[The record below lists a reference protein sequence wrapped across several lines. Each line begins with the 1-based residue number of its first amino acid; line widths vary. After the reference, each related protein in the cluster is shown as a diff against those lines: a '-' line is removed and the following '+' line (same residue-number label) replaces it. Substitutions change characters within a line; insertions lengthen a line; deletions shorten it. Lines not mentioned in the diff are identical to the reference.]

1 MGKKTPAPP
10 PAPDYGA
17 AATAQ
22 GSANLKAGLQ
32 TAGISNPNI
41 ISPYGNQTVTWDMS
55 NPDMPT
61 PTITQTL
68 TPDAQAAL
76 NAQQRVQREFADL
89 GSQGVANA
97 QKILGTPFDYQGPG
111 IQTSFDKGPGLN
123 YGPKMGEYGMAQGV
137 DASQFG
143 QNRGVNYD
151 QFGQASGM
159 GFGQYG
165 QAGGVDAG
173 AYGQAG
179 SVNSANYGQSRGI
192 NYGDFEQARSIGAGD
207 FGLANA
213 INANEFGLASGM
225 QDQKYGQAQRN
236 LNLSGVSR
244 MPVNAGMTGQ
254 QAILQRLAPQMQRQR
269 EGLRTQLV
277 NQGFRP
283 GTEAY
288 NRAMEQQGQQENDMF
303 TQAAMQGIGLDM
315 SANQQGFGQAATA
328 AGLYNQGLGQDFGQG
343 LAALQASNQAIG
355 QNFGQGLS
363 SQQLK
368 NAAVSQN
375 FGQGLQAQ
383 QLRNQAIDQNMRNA
397 LMAQNSQNDAI
408 NQNFGRDVTSQQL
421 TNQSIGQNFGQGVTA
436 QQLSN
441 QAIAQNFGQGSTE
454 RQMANQAIAQN
465 FGQGVTAQQMQ
476 NDAINANL
484 ANAMSAQ
491 GMNNAAMQQNYGQA
505 GNIAGLY
512 NSAAAQ
518 QYNQNMQG
526 AQFGNMASDQ
536 ALARALQLRSQPLNE
551 ITALMGASQIQ
562 NPQFQGYTGANV
574 NAAPVYQAAGD
585 QAKYGMDVYGQ
596 QMAARNANMAALGS
610 VAGAGMGMIQ
620 PFKLSDMRLKSNIE
634 RVGTHAN
641 GVGVYE
647 YDIDGHRERGV
658 MAQEVLNVKPE
669 AVLMGDDG
677 FYMVNYGAL

>member
-22 GSANLKAGLQ
+22 GTANLKAGLQ

-97 QKILGTPFDYQGPG
+97 QRILGTPFDYQGPG
-111 IQTSFDKGPGLN
+111 IQTSFNQGPALN
-123 YGPKMGEYGMAQGV
+123 YGPTMGQYGMAQGV
-137 DASQFG
+137 DANQFG
-143 QNRGVNYD
+143 QNRGINAGD
-151 QFGQASGM
+151 
-159 GFGQYG
+159 YG
-165 QAGGVDAG
+165 QAGAVNPN

-179 SVNSANYGQSRGI
+179 SVNANDYGQSRGI
-192 NYGDFEQARSIGAGD
+192 NYADFEQARSLGAGD

-225 QDQKYGQAQRN
+225 RDAKYGSAQRN
-236 LNLSGVSR
+236 LNLSGVAN

-269 EGLRTQLV
+269 EGLRTQLI

-343 LAALQASNQAIG
+343 LAALQVSNQAIG

-363 SQQLK
+363 AQQLK

-408 NQNFGRDVTSQQL
+408 NQNFGRGVTSQQL
-421 TNQSIGQNFGQGVTA
+421 TNQAIGQNFGQGATA
-436 QQLSN
+436 QQMQN
-441 QAIAQNFGQGSTE
+441 AAIGQNFGQG
-454 RQMANQAIAQN
+454 A
-465 FGQGVTAQQMQ
+465 TAQQMQ
-476 NDAINANL
+476 NDAVNANL

-574 NAAPVYQAAGD
+574 SAAPVYQAAGD

-596 QMAARNANMAALGS
+596 RMAARNANMAALGS
-610 VAGAGMGMIQ
+610 VAGAGMGM
-620 PFKLSDMRLKSNIE
+620 FNFTSDMRLKSNIE

-658 MAQEVLNVKPE
+658 MAQEVLQVKPE
-669 AVLMGDDG
+669 AVTMRDDG

>member
-10 PAPDYGA
+10 PAPDYAA

-22 GSANLKAGLQ
+22 GQANLNAGLQ

-41 ISPYGNQTVTWDMS
+41 ISPYGNQTVSWDMS
-55 NPDMPT
+55 DPNMPK

-111 IQTSFDKGPGLN
+111 IQTSFNQGPALN
-123 YGPKMGEYGMAQGV
+123 YGPTMGQYGMAQGV
-137 DASQFG
+137 DANQFG
-143 QNRGVNYD
+143 QNRGVNAGD
-151 QFGQASGM
+151 
-159 GFGQYG
+159 YG
-165 QAGGVDAG
+165 QAGAVNPN

-179 SVNSANYGQSRGI
+179 SVNPNDYGQSRGI
-192 NYGDFEQARSIGAGD
+192 NYGDFEQARSLGAGD

-225 QDQKYGQAQRN
+225 RDAKYGSAQRN
-236 LNLSGVSR
+236 LNLSGVAN

-343 LAALQASNQAIG
+343 LAALQVSNQAIG

-368 NAAVSQN
+368 NAAVFQN
-375 FGQGLQAQ
+375 FNQGLEAQ
-383 QLRNQAIDQNMRNA
+383 KLRNQAIDQNMRNA

-408 NQNFGRDVTSQQL
+408 NQNFGRGVTSQQL
-421 TNQSIGQNFGQGVTA
+421 TNQAIGQNFGQGATA
-436 QQLSN
+436 QQMQN
-441 QAIAQNFGQGSTE
+441 AAIGQNFGQG
-454 RQMANQAIAQN
+454 A
-465 FGQGVTAQQMQ
+465 TAQQMQ
-476 NDAINANL
+476 NDAVNANL

-505 GNIAGLY
+505 ANIAGLY

-610 VAGAGMGMIQ
+610 VAGAGMGM
-620 PFKLSDMRLKSNIE
+620 FSFTSDMRLKSNIE

-658 MAQEVLNVKPE
+658 MAQEVLHVKPE
-669 AVLMGDDG
+669 AVTMRDDG

>member
-1 MGKKTPAPP
+1 MGSLCKSPKAP
-10 PAPDYGA
+10 PAPDYAA

-22 GSANLKAGLQ
+22 GNANLKSGVQ

-41 ISPYGNQTVTWDMS
+41 ISPYGNQKVTWDMS

-76 NAQQRVQREFADL
+76 DAQQRVQREFADL
-89 GSQGVANA
+89 AGQGIGNA
-97 QKILGTPFDYQGPG
+97 RKILNTPFDYQGPG
-111 IQTSFDKGPGLN
+111 IQTSFDQGPGVN

-143 QNRGVNYD
+143 QNRGINAGDY
-151 QFGQASGM
+151 GQASG
-159 GFGQYG
+159 
-165 QAGGVDAG
+165 VDAN

-179 SVNSANYGQSRGI
+179 SVNADAYGRAGSVDSANYGRSRGI
-192 NYGDFEQARSIGAGD
+192 NYDDFEQARSIGAGD
-207 FGLANA
+207 FGLADG

-225 QDQKYGQAQRN
+225 RDAKYGSAQRN

-254 QAILQRLAPQMQRQR
+254 QAILQRLAPQMERQR
-269 EGLRTQLV
+269 EGLRTQLI

-343 LAALQASNQAIG
+343 LAALQASNQSVA

-363 SQQLK
+363 SRQLK

-375 FGQGLQAQ
+375 FGQGLEAQ
-383 QLRNQAIDQNMRNA
+383 RLRNQANDQNIKNA
-397 LMAQNSQNDAI
+397 LMARNSENDAI

-421 TNQSIGQNFGQGVTA
+421 TNQSIDQNYNRGLSSQQLTNQSIDQNFGRDVTARDLSNRAIGQNFGQGVTA
-436 QQLSN
+436 REMDNNAVNANISN
-441 QAIAQNFGQGSTE
+441 
-454 RQMANQAIAQN
+454 
-465 FGQGVTAQQMQ
+465 
-476 NDAINANL
+476 AINI
-484 ANAMSAQ
+484 Q
-491 GMNNAAMQQNYGQA
+491 GMNNSAMNQNYGTA
-505 GNIAGLY
+505 SNITGLY
-512 NSAAAQ
+512 NSASAQ
-518 QYNQNMQG
+518 GFNQNLQG
-526 AQFGNMASDQ
+526 AQFGNNASDN
-536 ALARALQLRSQPLNE
+536 ALARALQLRNQPINE
-551 ITALMGASQIQ
+551 INALMEGSQIQ

-574 NAAPVYQAAGD
+574 NAAPTYQAVGD
-585 QAKYGMDVYGQ
+585 AANYGMNIYGQ
-596 QMAARNANMAALGS
+596 RMAARNANVNAVGQAVGTVGTAIAM
-610 VAGAGMGMIQ
+610 
-620 PFKLSDMRLKSNIE
+620 SDMRLKSNIE

>member
-10 PAPDYGA
+10 PAPDYAA

-22 GSANLKAGLQ
+22 GQANLNAGLQ

-41 ISPYGNQTVTWDMS
+41 ISPYGNQTVSWDMS
-55 NPDMPT
+55 DPNMPK

-97 QKILGTPFDYQGPG
+97 QRILGTPFDYQGPG
-111 IQTSFDKGPGLN
+111 IQTSFDQGPGVN

-143 QNRGVNYD
+143 QNRGINVGD
-151 QFGQASGM
+151 
-159 GFGQYG
+159 YG
-165 QAGGVDAG
+165 QA
-173 AYGQAG
+173 
-179 SVNSANYGQSRGI
+179 RGI

-213 INANEFGLASGM
+213 INAHEFGLASGM
-225 QDQKYGQAQRN
+225 RDAKYGSAQRT
-236 LNLSGVSR
+236 LNLSGVAN

-363 SQQLK
+363 AQQLK

-383 QLRNQAIDQNMRNA
+383 QLRNQANDQNIRNA
-397 LMAQNSQNDAI
+397 LMAQQSQNAA
-408 NQNFGRDVTSQQL
+408 
-421 TNQSIGQNFGQGVTA
+421 IGQNFGQGVT
-436 QQLSN
+436 
-441 QAIAQNFGQGSTE
+441 G
-454 RQMANQAIAQN
+454 
-465 FGQGVTAQQMQ
+465 QQMQ

-536 ALARALQLRSQPLNE
+536 ALARAMQLRSQPLNE

-610 VAGAGMGMIQ
+610 VAGAGMGM
-620 PFKLSDMRLKSNIE
+620 FSFTSDMRLKSNIE

-658 MAQEVLNVKPE
+658 MAQEVLHVKPE
-669 AVLMGDDG
+669 AVTMRDDG

>member
-41 ISPYGNQTVTWDMS
+41 ISPYGNQTVSWDMS

-111 IQTSFDKGPGLN
+111 IQTSFDQGPSPN

-137 DASQFG
+137 DANQFG
-143 QNRGVNYD
+143 QNRGINYD
-151 QFGQASGM
+151 
-159 GFGQYG
+159 
-165 QAGGVDAG
+165 
-173 AYGQAG
+173 
-179 SVNSANYGQSRGI
+179 
-192 NYGDFEQARSIGAGD
+192 DFEQARSLGAGD
-207 FGLANA
+207 FGLADG

-225 QDQKYGQAQRN
+225 RDAKYGSAQRN
-236 LNLSGVSR
+236 LNLSGVAN

-254 QAILQRLAPQMQRQR
+254 QAILQRLAPQMERQR

-315 SANQQGFGQAATA
+315 SANEQGFGQAATA

-363 SQQLK
+363 SRQLK

-375 FGQGLQAQ
+375 FGQGLEAQ
-383 QLRNQAIDQNMRNA
+383 KLRNQSIDQNIKNA
-397 LMAQNSQNDAI
+397 VMAQNS
-408 NQNFGRDVTSQQL
+408 
-421 TNQSIGQNFGQGVTA
+421 
-436 QQLSN
+436 
-441 QAIAQNFGQGSTE
+441 E
-454 RQMANQAIAQN
+454 
-465 FGQGVTAQQMQ
+465 
-476 NDAINANL
+476 NDAINANFG
-484 ANAMSAQ
+484 NAMGAQ
-491 GMNNAAMQQNYGQA
+491 GMNNAAMQQNYGTA
-505 GNIAGLY
+505 STITGLY
-512 NSAAAQ
+512 NSAVAQ
-518 QYNQNMQG
+518 KYNQNMQG
-526 AQFGNMASDQ
+526 AQFGNTASDQ
-536 ALARALQLRSQPLNE
+536 ALARAMQLRSQPLNE

-596 QMAARNANMAALGS
+596 QMAARNANVAALGS
-610 VAGAGMGMIQ
+610 AAGAGMSMIQ
-620 PFKLSDMRLKSNIE
+620 PFKISDMRLKSNIE

-669 AVLMGDDG
+669 AVTMREDG
-677 FYMVNYGAL
+677 FYMVNYEAL

>member
-41 ISPYGNQTVTWDMS
+41 VSPYGNQTVSWDMS

-111 IQTSFDKGPGLN
+111 IQTSFNQGPGLN

-137 DASQFG
+137 DANQFG
-143 QNRGVNYD
+143 QNRGVNAGD
-151 QFGQASGM
+151 
-159 GFGQYG
+159 YG
-165 QAGGVDAG
+165 QA
-173 AYGQAG
+173 
-179 SVNSANYGQSRGI
+179 RGI
-192 NYGDFEQARSIGAGD
+192 NYDDFEQARSLGAGD

-225 QDQKYGQAQRN
+225 RDAKYGSAQRN
-236 LNLSGVSR
+236 LNLSGVSQ

-254 QAILQRLAPQMQRQR
+254 QAILQRLAPQMERQR

-343 LAALQASNQAIG
+343 LAALQTSNQAIG
-355 QNFGQGLS
+355 QNYGQGLS
-363 SQQLK
+363 SQQQK

-383 QLRNQAIDQNMRNA
+383 QLRNQSIDQNMRNA
-397 LMAQNSQNDAI
+397 LMAQNSQNAA
-408 NQNFGRDVTSQQL
+408 
-421 TNQSIGQNFGQGVTA
+421 IGQNFGQGA
-436 QQLSN
+436 
-441 QAIAQNFGQGSTE
+441 
-454 RQMANQAIAQN
+454 
-465 FGQGVTAQQMQ
+465 TAQQMQ
-476 NDAINANL
+476 NDAINANFG
-484 ANAMSAQ
+484 NAMGAQ

-512 NSAAAQ
+512 NSAGAQ

-574 NAAPVYQAAGD
+574 NAAPVYQAAND

-658 MAQEVLNVKPE
+658 MAQEVLHVKPE
-669 AVLMGDDG
+669 AVTMRDDG

>member
-22 GSANLKAGLQ
+22 GQANLQAGLQ

-41 ISPYGNQTVTWDMS
+41 ISPYGNQTVSWDMS
-55 NPDMPT
+55 DPNMPR

-76 NAQQRVQREFADL
+76 TSQQRVQREFADL

-111 IQTSFDKGPGLN
+111 IQTSFDQGPGVN

-137 DASQFG
+137 DANQFG
-143 QNRGVNYD
+143 QNRGVNVGD
-151 QFGQASGM
+151 
-159 GFGQYG
+159 YG
-165 QAGGVDAG
+165 QA
-173 AYGQAG
+173 
-179 SVNSANYGQSRGI
+179 RGI

-225 QDQKYGQAQRN
+225 RDAKYGSAQRN
-236 LNLSGVSR
+236 LNLSGVSQ

-254 QAILQRLAPQMQRQR
+254 QAILQRLAPQMERQR

-355 QNFGQGLS
+355 QNYGQGLS
-363 SQQLK
+363 SQQQK

-383 QLRNQAIDQNMRNA
+383 QLRNQANDQNIRNA
-397 LMAQNSQNDAI
+397 LMAQQSQNAA
-408 NQNFGRDVTSQQL
+408 
-421 TNQSIGQNFGQGVTA
+421 IGQNFGQGVT
-436 QQLSN
+436 
-441 QAIAQNFGQGSTE
+441 G
-454 RQMANQAIAQN
+454 
-465 FGQGVTAQQMQ
+465 QQMQ
-476 NDAINANL
+476 NDAINANFG
-484 ANAMSAQ
+484 NAMSAQ

-518 QYNQNMQG
+518 QYNQNM
-526 AQFGNMASDQ
+526 
-536 ALARALQLRSQPLNE
+536 
-551 ITALMGASQIQ
+551 
-562 NPQFQGYTGANV
+562 
-574 NAAPVYQAAGD
+574 
-585 QAKYGMDVYGQ
+585 
-596 QMAARNANMAALGS
+596 
-610 VAGAGMGMIQ
+610 
-620 PFKLSDMRLKSNIE
+620 
-634 RVGTHAN
+634 
-641 GVGVYE
+641 
-647 YDIDGHRERGV
+647 
-658 MAQEVLNVKPE
+658 
-669 AVLMGDDG
+669 
-677 FYMVNYGAL
+677 

>member
-1 MGKKTPAPP
+1 MGSLCKSPKAP
-10 PAPDYGA
+10 PAPDYAA

-22 GSANLKAGLQ
+22 GAANLKSGVQ

-41 ISPYGNQTVTWDMS
+41 VSPYGNQTVTWDMS

-137 DASQFG
+137 DANQFG
-143 QNRGVNYD
+143 QNRGVN
-151 QFGQASGM
+151 
-159 GFGQYG
+159 
-165 QAGGVDAG
+165 AGD
-173 AYGQAG
+173 YGQAG

-225 QDQKYGQAQRN
+225 RDQKYGQAQRN
-236 LNLSGVSR
+236 LNLSGVAN

-254 QAILQRLAPQMQRQR
+254 QAILQRLAPQMERQR

-355 QNFGQGLS
+355 QNYGQGLS

-421 TNQSIGQNFGQGVTA
+421 TNQSIGQNFGQGVT
-436 QQLSN
+436 S
-441 QAIAQNFGQGSTE
+441 
-454 RQMANQAIAQN
+454 
-465 FGQGVTAQQMQ
+465 QQMQ
-476 NDAINANL
+476 NDAINANFG
-484 ANAMSAQ
+484 NAMSAQ

-574 NAAPVYQAAGD
+574 NAAPTYQAVGD
-585 QAKYGMDVYGQ
+585 AANYGMNIYGQ
-596 QMAARNANMAALGS
+596 RMAARNANVNAAGQA
-610 VAGAGMGMIQ
+610 VGTVGTAIAM
-620 PFKLSDMRLKSNIE
+620 SDMRLKSNIE

>member
-1 MGKKTPAPP
+1 
-10 PAPDYGA
+10 
-17 AATAQ
+17 
-22 GSANLKAGLQ
+22 LQ

-41 ISPYGNQTVTWDMS
+41 ISPYGNQTVSWDMS

-137 DASQFG
+137 DANQFG

-192 NYGDFEQARSIGAGD
+192 NYGDFEQARSLGAGD

-225 QDQKYGQAQRN
+225 RDAKYGSAQRN
-236 LNLSGVSR
+236 LNLSGVSQ

-454 RQMANQAIAQN
+454 RQMANQAIGQN
-465 FGQGVTAQQMQ
+465 FGQGATAQQMQ
-476 NDAINANL
+476 NDAVNANL

-610 VAGAGMGMIQ
+610 VAGAGMGM
-620 PFKLSDMRLKSNIE
+620 FSFTSDMRLKSNIE

-658 MAQEVLNVKPE
+658 MAQEVLHVKPE
-669 AVLMGDDG
+669 AVTMRDDG

>member
-41 ISPYGNQTVTWDMS
+41 ISPYGNQTVSWDMS

-137 DASQFG
+137 DANQFG
-143 QNRGVNYD
+143 QNRGVNAGD
-151 QFGQASGM
+151 
-159 GFGQYG
+159 YG
-165 QAGGVDAG
+165 QAGSVNAG

-179 SVNSANYGQSRGI
+179 SVNAGNYGQSRGI

-225 QDQKYGQAQRN
+225 RDQKYGQAQRN
-236 LNLSGVSR
+236 LNLSGVSN

-254 QAILQRLAPQMQRQR
+254 QAILQRLAPQMERQR

-355 QNFGQGLS
+355 QNYGQGLS
-363 SQQLK
+363 SQQQK

-383 QLRNQAIDQNMRNA
+383 QLRNQSIDQNMRNA

-441 QAIAQNFGQGSTE
+441 QAVG
-454 RQMANQAIAQN
+454 QN

-476 NDAINANL
+476 NDAINANFG
-484 ANAMSAQ
+484 NAMSAQ

-596 QMAARNANMAALGS
+596 QMAARNANVAALGS

>member
-10 PAPDYGA
+10 PAPDYQA

-22 GSANLKAGLQ
+22 GQANLKAGLQ

-89 GSQGVANA
+89 GSQGIGNA
-97 QKILGTPFDYQGPG
+97 QKILGTPFNYQGPG
-111 IQTSFDKGPGLN
+111 IQTSFDQGPGVN

-137 DASQFG
+137 DLSQFG
-143 QNRGVNYD
+143 QNQGIDERI
-151 QFGQASGM
+151 
-159 GFGQYG
+159 YG
-165 QAGGVDAG
+165 QAGG
-173 AYGQAG
+173 
-179 SVNSANYGQSRGI
+179 I
-192 NYGDFEQARSIGAGD
+192 NADRY
-207 FGLANA
+207 GLARG
-213 INANEFGLASGM
+213 EL
-225 QDQKYGQAQRN
+225 D
-236 LNLSGVSR
+236 LSNIAA

-254 QAILQRLAPQMQRQR
+254 QAIMQRLAPQLQRQR

-288 NRAMEQQGQQENDMF
+288 NRAMEQQGQQENDMM
-303 TQAAMQGIGLDM
+303 TQAALQGINVDM

-328 AGLYNQGLGQDFGQG
+328 LGLYNQ
-343 LAALQASNQAIG
+343 SVG

-363 SQQLK
+363 
-368 NAAVSQN
+368 
-375 FGQGLQAQ
+375 AQ
-383 QLRNQAIDQNMRNA
+383 QLQNA
-397 LMAQNSQNDAI
+397 
-408 NQNFGRDVTSQQL
+408 
-421 TNQSIGQNFGQGVTA
+421 
-436 QQLSN
+436 
-441 QAIAQNFGQGSTE
+441 AIAQNLQGGLAGLQS
-454 RQMANQAIAQN
+454 R
-465 FGQGVTAQQMQ
+465 
-476 NDAINANL
+476 NDAINANI
-484 ANAMSAQ
+484 ANAMQAQ
-491 GMNNAAMQQNYGQA
+491 AMQNAAMQQNYGQA
-505 GNIAGLY
+505 ANIAGLY

-518 QYNQNMQG
+518 QYNQNLQG

-574 NAAPVYQAAGD
+574 SAAPVYQAASD
-585 QAKYGMDVYGQ
+585 TAKYGMDVYGQ
-596 QMAARNANMAALGS
+596 KMAARNANMAALGQ
-610 VAGAGMGMIQ
+610 VAGAGLGM
-620 PFKLSDMRLKSNIE
+620 FSFTSDIRLKSNIE
-634 RVGTHAN
+634 RVGTHPL
-641 GVGVYE
+641 GIGVYE

>member
-1 MGKKTPAPP
+1 MGSLCKSPKAP
-10 PAPDYGA
+10 PAPDYAA

-22 GSANLKAGLQ
+22 GQANLKSGVQ

-111 IQTSFDKGPGLN
+111 IQTSFNQGPALN
-123 YGPKMGEYGMAQGV
+123 YGPTMGQYGMAQGV
-137 DASQFG
+137 DANQFG
-143 QNRGVNYD
+143 QNRGINAGD
-151 QFGQASGM
+151 
-159 GFGQYG
+159 YG
-165 QAGGVDAG
+165 QAGSVNPNAYGQAG
-173 AYGQAG
+173 AVNANAYGQAG
-179 SVNSANYGQSRGI
+179 SVNPNDYGQSRGI
-192 NYGDFEQARSIGAGD
+192 NYGDFEQARSLGAGD

-225 QDQKYGQAQRN
+225 RDAKYGSAQRN
-236 LNLSGVSR
+236 LNLSGVAN

-343 LAALQASNQAIG
+343 LAALQVSNQAIG

-363 SQQLK
+363 AQQLK

-408 NQNFGRDVTSQQL
+408 NQNFGRGVTSQQL
-421 TNQSIGQNFGQGVTA
+421 TNQAIGQNFGQGATA
-436 QQLSN
+436 QQMQN
-441 QAIAQNFGQGSTE
+441 AAIAQNFGQGATAQ
-454 RQMANQAIAQN
+454 QMQNAAIGQN
-465 FGQGVTAQQMQ
+465 FGQGATAQQMQ
-476 NDAINANL
+476 NDAVNANL

-596 QMAARNANMAALGS
+596 RMAARNANVAAMGQM
-610 VAGAGMGMIQ
+610 AGAGMGM
-620 PFKLSDMRLKSNIE
+620 FSFTSDMRLKSNIE

-669 AVLMGDDG
+669 AVIMGDDG

>member
-1 MGKKTPAPP
+1 MGSLCKTPKAP
-10 PAPDYGA
+10 PAPDYAA

-22 GSANLKAGLQ
+22 GAANLKSGVQ

-41 ISPYGNQTVTWDMS
+41 VSPYGNQTVSWDMS

-76 NAQQRVQREFADL
+76 TSQQRVQKEFADL
-89 GSQGVANA
+89 AGQGIGNA
-97 QKILGTPFDYQGPG
+97 KKILDTPFDYQGPG
-111 IQTSFDKGPGLN
+111 IQTSFDQGPGVN
-123 YGPKMGEYGMAQGV
+123 YGPTMGQYGIAQGI
-137 DASQFG
+137 DANQFG
-143 QNRGVNYD
+143 QNRGVN
-151 QFGQASGM
+151 
-159 GFGQYG
+159 
-165 QAGGVDAG
+165 AGD
-173 AYGQAG
+173 YGQAG

-192 NYGDFEQARSIGAGD
+192 NYGDFEQARSLGAGD

-225 QDQKYGQAQRN
+225 RDAKYGSAQRN
-236 LNLSGVSR
+236 LNLSGVSQ

-254 QAILQRLAPQMQRQR
+254 QAILQRLAPQMERQR

-288 NRAMEQQGQQENDMF
+288 NQAMQQQGQQENDMF

-328 AGLYNQGLGQDFGQG
+328 AGLYNQGLGQDFSQG
-343 LAALQASNQAIG
+343 LGALQASNQAIS
-355 QNFGQGLS
+355 QNYGQGLS

-421 TNQSIGQNFGQGVTA
+421 TNQSIGQNFGQGVT
-436 QQLSN
+436 
-441 QAIAQNFGQGSTE
+441 G
-454 RQMANQAIAQN
+454 
-465 FGQGVTAQQMQ
+465 QQMQ
-476 NDAINANL
+476 NDAINANFG
-484 ANAMSAQ
+484 NAMSAQ

-526 AQFGNMASDQ
+526 AQFGNNASDQ
-536 ALARALQLRSQPLNE
+536 ALARALQLRNQPINE

-596 QMAARNANMAALGS
+596 QMAARNANVAALGS

-620 PFKLSDMRLKSNIE
+620 PFKISDMRLKSNIE

-658 MAQEVLNVKPE
+658 MAQEVLHVKPE
-669 AVLMGDDG
+669 AVTIREDG
-677 FYMVNYGAL
+677 FYMVNYEAL

>member
-1 MGKKTPAPP
+1 
-10 PAPDYGA
+10 
-17 AATAQ
+17 
-22 GSANLKAGLQ
+22 
-32 TAGISNPNI
+32 
-41 ISPYGNQTVTWDMS
+41 
-55 NPDMPT
+55 
-61 PTITQTL
+61 
-68 TPDAQAAL
+68 
-76 NAQQRVQREFADL
+76 
-89 GSQGVANA
+89 
-97 QKILGTPFDYQGPG
+97 
-111 IQTSFDKGPGLN
+111 
-123 YGPKMGEYGMAQGV
+123 
-137 DASQFG
+137 
-143 QNRGVNYD
+143 
-151 QFGQASGM
+151 
-159 GFGQYG
+159 
-165 QAGGVDAG
+165 
-173 AYGQAG
+173 
-179 SVNSANYGQSRGI
+179 
-192 NYGDFEQARSIGAGD
+192 
-207 FGLANA
+207 
-213 INANEFGLASGM
+213 
-225 QDQKYGQAQRN
+225 
-236 LNLSGVSR
+236 
-244 MPVNAGMTGQ
+244 
-254 QAILQRLAPQMQRQR
+254 MQRQR

-343 LAALQASNQAIG
+343 LAALQVSNQAIG

-375 FGQGLQAQ
+375 FNQGLQAQ
-383 QLRNQAIDQNMRNA
+383 QLRNQANDQNIRNA
-397 LMAQNSQNDAI
+397 LMAQQSQNAA
-408 NQNFGRDVTSQQL
+408 
-421 TNQSIGQNFGQGVTA
+421 IGQNFGQGVT
-436 QQLSN
+436 
-441 QAIAQNFGQGSTE
+441 G
-454 RQMANQAIAQN
+454 
-465 FGQGVTAQQMQ
+465 QQMQ

-526 AQFGNMASDQ
+526 AQFGNTASDQ
-536 ALARALQLRSQPLNE
+536 ALARAMQLRSQPLNE
-551 ITALMGASQIQ
+551 ITALMGDSQIQ

-610 VAGAGMGMIQ
+610 VAGAGMGM
-620 PFKLSDMRLKSNIE
+620 FSFTSDMRLKSNIE

-669 AVLMGDDG
+669 AVIMNDDG